1 MRTWLTACVV
11 VVFVVAGLAQQRS
24 KTSWG
29 DPDLQGIWSN
39 ATLTPLERSAEMKD
53 KEFLTDAEVADIERT
68 GLERTLKP
76 IAIEVA
82 ASGELNDRWLELG
95 KVVRSHRTSL
105 VIDPPDGKIPFTPEG
120 KKRRD
125 AALAKLL
132 NLVPS
137 NSFEDRNLA
146 ERCLMTGGLLVP
158 NPFYLNNHQIV
169 QNRGH
174 VVIVSE
180 VMRQTRIIPLD
191 GRAPLS
197 SGITQWAGDSRG
209 RWEGETLVIETTN
222 FNEKGGFQAATAGLR
237 LVERFTKVDNQ
248 TMDYQLTISDPATF
262 TQAWTLVNTLR
273 KIPGQIYEYGCHEGN
288 YGLPNILSGARAQE
302 RARAEKAP
310 SQEKTASAQEG
321 QEKK

>member
-1 MRTWLTACVV
+1 MRAWLIACGVV
-11 VVFVVAGLAQQRS
+11 TLVVAGQAQSRS
-24 KTSWG
+24 RTSWG
-29 DPDLQGIWSN
+29 DPDLQGVWSN
-39 ATLTPLERSAEMKD
+39 ATLTPLERPADLKD
-53 KEFLTDAEVADIERT
+53 KEFFTDAEVADIERT

-76 IAIEVA
+76 LAVEVA

-95 KVVRSHRTSL
+95 KVVRSRRTSL
-105 VIDPPDGKIPFTPEG
+105 VIDPADGKIPYTPEG

-125 AALAKLL
+125 AAFAKLL
-132 NLVPS
+132 NLVPA

-158 NPFYLNNHQIV
+158 NPFYLNNHQIF
-169 QNRGH
+169 QNRGY

-191 GRAPLS
+191 GRAPLAP
-197 SGITQWAGDSRG
+197 GISQWAGDSRG

-222 FNEKGGFQAATAGLR
+222 FNDKGGFQAATAGLR

-262 TQAWTLVNTLR
+262 TQPWTLLNTMR
-273 KIPGQIYEYGCHEGN
+273 RIPGPIYEYGCHEGN

-302 RARAEKAP
+302 RARAQEKAP
-310 SQEKTASAQEG
+310 AQANAPAQEG
-321 QEKK
+321 QENK